1 MMPKLGSLQM
11 LSDKDIIRMARQS
24 GFDKWESYC
33 LNGAS
38 DLDQTLAVGEYPIGE
53 AVITL
58 ARMVEQIVREA
69 ASVK

>member
-1 MMPKLGSLQM
+1 M

-33 LNGAS
+33 LSGAS

-58 ARMVEQIVREA
+58 ARMIEQVIKETD
-69 ASVK
+69 VK